1 MLKKVL
7 GIILCTLLIS
17 TSTISIIKAGN
28 EASISSDV
36 PDEQVAVP
44 TLSPPG
50 ASRDGWEL
58 QWSHAYGGNG
68 EAEFAQPVGDIDGD
82 GINEVIIGGYETTS
96 MCRII
101 SYDTTQETYV
111 QEYSWV
117 VGGGVPSGACVADL
131 NEDGSLILCVSWAYS
146 TADGVYAYHYDGT
159 TLTQLDWYHSTG
171 VDFVFDIY
179 ACDFNDDGHLEV
191 LIANAPNMGTGDKHV
206 TALGWNSDTQHFFYE
221 TSWSCPGGAS
231 MECPMVWSGD
241 VDNDGLTEVIADV
254 SNGQS
259 STAGTWALN
268 WNAGTQTWVGVPVW
282 TNYGSATVY
291 GNGVADIDGD
301 GTPEIGIGCYGGTP
315 PQGWLFEWD
324 GSTYQKVWNGQ
335 YPGGLPTIESVALG
349 DADNDGHNEFCFGTG
364 DVHIIGWTGTGYYEK
379 ATLTDPTGMLAGMN
393 IGDFDSDGRNELKGC
408 EILSGT
414 GSEFIWKY
422 KTPDIIPPVTTC
434 TLDGAM
440 VGNVYVSDVTVTL
453 TATDNG
459 SGVDTTHYKLD
470 TGSWTA
476 YVAPFIVSEDGNH
489 TVSFYSVDRNGNTEQ
504 EQQVCFTIE
513 QHPPIRVT
521 VNGGRGVSI
530 TVENLGLVPLQ
541 GASWSITLSGGIL
554 LLGRLRTGSLPVIMP
569 GENETVTSSVF
580 GLGRVTIRV
589 TIAGTQQTTKGFV
602 FLFLVGGVVH

>member
-1 MLKKVL
+1 MLKKLL
-7 GIILCTLLIS
+7 GVILCMLLVF
-17 TSTISIIKAGN
+17 TSTMSVIKAGN
-28 EASISSDV
+28 EASISSEV
-36 PDEQVAVP
+36 PDEEVAA
-44 TLSPPG
+44 SPMSQQTT
-50 ASRDGWEL
+50 SRDGWEL

-68 EAEFAQPVGDIDGD
+68 EAEFAQPLGDIDGD

-101 SYDTTQETYV
+101 SYNITQQTYV

-146 TADGVYAYHYDGT
+146 TANGVYAYQYDGT
-159 TLTQLDWYHSTG
+159 TLTQLDWYHGIG

-179 ACDFNDDGHLEV
+179 ACDYNDDGHLEV

-206 TALGWNSDTQHFFYE
+206 TALGWDSDTQHFYYE

-231 MECPMVWSGD
+231 MECPMIWSGD

-254 SNGQS
+254 SNSQF

-268 WNAGTQTWVGVPVW
+268 WNADTQSWDGVPIW

-291 GNGVADIDGD
+291 GDGVADIDGD
-301 GTPEIGIGCYGGTP
+301 GTPEIGIGCYGGV

-324 GSTYQKVWNGQ
+324 GSTYQQVWNGQ
-335 YPGGLPTIESVALG
+335 YPGQWPTIESVALG
-349 DADNDGHNEFCFGTG
+349 DADNDGQNEFCFGTG
-364 DVHIIGWTGTGYYEK
+364 YVHIIGWNGTGYYEK
-379 ATLTDPTGMLAGMN
+379 ATLTDPTGELAGMN

-422 KTPDIIPPVTTC
+422 KVPDTVPPVTIC
-434 TLDGAM
+434 TLNGEMYGDI
-440 VGNVYVSDVTVTL
+440 YVSNVTVTL

-459 SGVDTTHYKLD
+459 SGVAYTKYKLD
-470 TGSWTA
+470 AGAWTT
-476 YVAPFIVSEDGNH
+476 YTAPFIVSEDGSH
-489 TVSFYSVDRNGNTEQ
+489 SVSFYSVDRNGNTEQ
-504 EQQVCFTIE
+504 EKQSTFIIQ
-513 QHPPIRVT
+513 QHPLLNVK
-521 VNGGRGVSI
+521 VKGGRGVSI
-530 TVENLGLVPLQ
+530 IVENLGLLPLQ
-541 GASWSITLSGGIL
+541 KVPWNITLNGGIL
-554 LLGRLRTGSLPVIMP
+554 LSVRSRTGLIPGIMP

-580 GLGRVTIRV
+580 GIGRVTINV
-589 TIAGTQQTTKGFV
+589 TVGDEKQTVKGFV
-602 FLFLVGGVVH
+602 FLFLVGGIQ

>member
-1 MLKKVL
+1 MLKKVIGAL
-7 GIILCTLLIS
+7 FCMLLIF
-17 TSTISIIKAGN
+17 TSTMSVISAGD
-28 EASISSDV
+28 EVSISSDV
-36 PDEQVAVP
+36 PKETVAVS
-44 TLSPPG
+44 TISSPA

-101 SYDTTQETYV
+101 SYNSTQKTYV

-117 VGGGVPSGACVADL
+117 VGGGVPSGACIADL
-131 NEDGSLILCVSWAYS
+131 NEDGTLILCISWAYS
-146 TADGVYAYHYDGT
+146 TADGVYAYQYDGT
-159 TLTQLDWYHSTG
+159 TLTQLDWYNGIG

-179 ACDFNDDGHLEV
+179 ACDYDDDGHLEV
-191 LIANAPNMGTGDKHV
+191 LIANAPNMGSGDKHV
-206 TALGWNSDTQHFFYE
+206 TALGWDSDTQSFYYE

-268 WNAGTQTWVGVPVW
+268 WNADTQSWEGVPVW
-282 TNYGSATVY
+282 TNYGGATVY

-301 GTPEIGIGCYGGTP
+301 GTLEIGIGCYGGTP

-324 GSTYQKVWNGQ
+324 GSTYQQVWNGQ
-335 YPGGLPTIESVALG
+335 YPGGWPTIESVALG

-364 DVHIIGWTGTGYYEK
+364 DVHVIGWNGTAYYEK

-422 KTPDIIPPVTTC
+422 HNPDTVPPVTTC
-434 TLDGAM
+434 TLNGDM
-440 VGNVYVSDVTVTL
+440 NGNVYVSNVTVTL
-453 TATDNG
+453 TAIDNG
-459 SGVDTTHYKLD
+459 SGVEYTKYKLD
-470 TGSWTA
+470 TGVWTT
-476 YVAPFIVSEDGNH
+476 YTAPFIVSEDGNH
-489 TVSFYSVDRNGNTEQ
+489 TLSFYSVDKNGNVEQ
-504 EQQVCFTIE
+504 EQQVDFMIE
-513 QHPPIRVT
+513 QQSHILLT
-521 VNGGRGVSI
+521 VNGGRGVSV
-530 TVENLGLVPLQ
+530 TVENQGKLPLQ
-541 GASWSITLSGGIL
+541 KVPWSITLEGGIL
-554 LLGRLRTGSLPVIMP
+554 LKGRSKAGLIPGIMP
-569 GENETVTSSVF
+569 GENQTVTSSVF
-580 GLGRVTIRV
+580 GIGRVTISV
-589 TIAGTQQTTKGFV
+589 TIDDEQQIVNGFV
-602 FLFLVGGVVH
+602 FLFLVGGVQ

>member
-1 MLKKVL
+1 MLKKMIEV
-7 GIILCTLLIS
+7 ILCTLLMF
-17 TSTISIIKAGN
+17 TSTMSVIKAGSDTN
-28 EASISSDV
+28 ISSGV
-36 PDEQVAVP
+36 PGEPIAV
-44 TLSPPG
+44 SPMFPST

-58 QWSHAYGGNG
+58 QWTHAYGGNG

-101 SYDTTQETYV
+101 YYNTTQNTYV

-146 TADGVYAYHYDGT
+146 TADGVYAYQYDGT
-159 TLTQLDWYHSTG
+159 TLTQLDWYHGTG

-179 ACDFNDDGHLEV
+179 ACDYNDDGHLEV

-206 TALGWNSDTQHFFYE
+206 TALGWDIDTQSFYYE

-268 WNAGTQTWVGVPVW
+268 WNADTQSWDGVPVW
-282 TNYGSATVY
+282 TNYGGATVY
-291 GNGVADIDGD
+291 GDGVADIDGD

-324 GSTYQKVWNGQ
+324 GSSYQQVWNGQ

-364 DVHIIGWTGTGYYEK
+364 DVHVIGWNGTGYYEK
-379 ATLTDPTGMLAGMN
+379 ATLTEPTGMLAGMN
-393 IGDFDSDGRNELKGC
+393 IGDFDSDGKNELKGC

-422 KTPDIIPPVTTC
+422 INPDMAPPVTTC
-434 TLDGAM
+434 TLDGELN
-440 VGNVYVSDVTVTL
+440 GNIFISNVTVTL
-453 TATDNG
+453 TATDEG
-459 SGVDTTHYKLD
+459 SGVDYTKYKLD
-470 TGSWTA
+470 AGAWTT
-476 YVAPFIVSEDGNH
+476 YSVPFIVSEDGNH

-504 EQQVCFTIE
+504 EQQVSFIIE
-513 QHPPIRVT
+513 QHLHIMVT
-521 VNGGRGVSI
+521 VNGGKGVSV
-530 TVENLGLVPLQ
+530 TVENLGKLALQKVP
-541 GASWSITLSGGIL
+541 WNITLDGGIL
-554 LLGRLRTGSLPVIMP
+554 LKGRLKTGLIAGIQP
-569 GENETVTSSVF
+569 GESKALTSSVF
-580 GLGRVTIRV
+580 GIGRVTISV
-589 TIAGTQQTTKGFV
+589 TIGDVQETVKGFV
-602 FLFLVGGVVH
+602 FLVFVGGVQ